1 MSKRL
6 FMSSKILKMRD
17 NVTTMKSSHGNRVN
31 KRKYSSDDDESRESR
46 FSVRPNYHKRHNN
59 DSSNG
64 QSSRSGENRR
74 NADSRDEQRRYEKER
89 RDERREDSRRVER
102 KRDDTSRGFE
112 FQRDKSSRQ
121 KSPYSKSTRRD
132 HRGDRD
138 SREKSPYRRK
148 TDNSGIV
155 TKNHQ
160 HRDHRTKSPV
170 DRRTERSGRDAKD
183 RRDHD
188 ENRHRGERRYDKS
201 RTSSPTSRRS
211 DGSSKHK
218 TPDSTIDNRNRDYSA
233 KSPNSQRSRSSKA
246 SFRKSESPKIDEAE
260 KSKHYNLNRGVI
272 DRRNSRIVSVIEDIE
287 KSPTPLREEN
297 KGIATF
303 SFEDACGPAPPNKAS
318 MWESDDESQ
327 DESANEGKSKPGSG
341 QHSSRREISPDTPDH
356 MLDDVF
362 ESSDDETED
371 VKYDTTPPHEELDA
385 MTDEEKAKYRTAM
398 EMRYRRRRDQAISQL
413 PVYYPGLHG
422 CQHISEYHIIN
433 KIAAGTYGEV
443 FRGKHTR
450 TDEIVALK
458 RFKMEKE
465 EEGFPITSLR
475 EINMLLKAGDHENVV
490 NVKEVLLGRTVSE
503 VYMAMEYMENDVK
516 NWIDKLKHKGKRFRT
531 GHTKNLVR
539 QLLRG
544 MSHLHDLWILHRD
557 LKTANIL
564 ISSSGVLKIADFGLA
579 REYGEAKDIETRMKL
594 TEVVVTLWYRS
605 PELLL
610 QPKTYSAPVD
620 MWSVGCIMAEFIT
633 LHPLFQGCDE
643 PNQVDLIFRMM
654 GTPSEKTWPTIN
666 KLRVWQTVIFPVYK
680 PGELRRK
687 FLKAK
692 LLDES
697 GFNLL
702 SRLLTMDPSQRLT
715 ASEALDH
722 PWFNEYP
729 ECAPNKNLP
738 LIQADGNIAPVAG
751 QEANHKSRL
760 EKLLENEDPERAE
773 LLRQFNVK
781 ADQVKTSDFQLRF

>member
-1 MSKRL
+1 
-6 FMSSKILKMRD
+6 
-17 NVTTMKSSHGNRVN
+17 MKSSHENDAR
-31 KRKYSSDDDESRESR
+31 KRKYSSSDDESRESR
-46 FSVRPNYHKRHNN
+46 FSVRPNHNKRHNN
-59 DSSNG
+59 DHIKEKL
-64 QSSRSGENRR
+64 SRDREIGR
-74 NADSRDEQRRYEKER
+74 NANTRDEPRHYNRDR
-89 RDERREDSRRVER
+89 RDTRHEDSRRAER
-102 KRDDTSRGFE
+102 KREDKSRGFGNE
-112 FQRDKSSRQ
+112 SHRDQSSRQ
-121 KSPYSKSTRRD
+121 ESPYSKSTRRD

-138 SREKSPYRRK
+138 SREKSPYPRK
-148 TDNSGIV
+148 TDNSENV
-155 TKNHQ
+155 AKDHHHQ
-160 HRDHRTKSPV
+160 DHRTKSPV
-170 DRRTERSGRDAKD
+170 DKRAERSGWDAKD
-183 RRDHD
+183 RRDH
-188 ENRHRGERRYDKS
+188 RGGRRYDKS
-201 RTSSPTSRRS
+201 RTSSPTSKRS
-211 DGSSKHK
+211 DGSSKLK
-218 TPDSTIDNRNRDYSA
+218 TPDSTTDNRNRDSSA
-233 KSPNSQRSRSSKA
+233 KSPNSQRSRSSKT
-246 SFRKSESPKIDEAE
+246 SYRKSESPKIDEAE
-260 KSKHYNLNRGVI
+260 KTKRYNLNMSVI
-272 DRRNSRIVSVIEDIE
+272 DRRNSRIVSEIEEIE
-287 KSPTPLREEN
+287 KSPTPLRDEN
-297 KGIATF
+297 EGIATF
-303 SFEDACGPAPPNKAS
+303 SFKDACGPAPPNKAS
-318 MWESDDESQ
+318 IWESDGESQ
-327 DESANEGKSKPGSG
+327 EESANEEKSKSGSG
-341 QHSSRREISPDTPDH
+341 QHSSKRETSPDTPDH
-356 MLDDVF
+356 MLDKVF
-362 ESSDDETED
+362 DSSDDETED
-371 VKYDTTPPHEELDA
+371 AKYDTTPPPEELNA
-385 MTDEEKAKYRTAM
+385 MTDEEKTKYTSAM
-398 EMRYRRRRDQAISQL
+398 EMRKRRRREQAISKL

-422 CQHISEYHIIN
+422 CQHISEYHILN

-458 RFKMEKE
+458 RFKMENE

-503 VYMAMEYMENDVK
+503 VYMAMEYIENDVK

-579 REYGEAKDIETRMKL
+579 REYGEANDIETRMKL

-620 MWSVGCIMAEFIT
+620 MWSVGCIMAEFI
-633 LHPLFQGCDE
+633 LMDQLFKGCDE

-654 GTPSEKTWPTIN
+654 GTPSEKTWPAIN
-666 KLRVWQTVIFPVYK
+666 KLRIWQTVNFPVFK

-697 GFNLL
+697 GFDLL
-702 SRLLTMDPSQRLT
+702 NGLLKLDPSQRLT
-715 ASEALDH
+715 AAEALEH

-729 ECAPNKNLP
+729 ECVPNKNLP
-738 LIQADGNIAPVAG
+738 LIQADGNLAPAAG
-751 QEANHKSRL
+751 HEANHKSRL

-781 ADQVKTSDFQLRF
+781 ADQVKASNFQLKF

>member
-1 MSKRL
+1 
-6 FMSSKILKMRD
+6 I
-17 NVTTMKSSHGNRVN
+17 TMKSTHENRDR
-31 KRKYSSDDDESRESR
+31 KRRYSSSDDESRQSR
-46 FSVRPNYHKRHNN
+46 FSVRPNN
-59 DSSNG
+59 D
-64 QSSRSGENRR
+64 
-74 NADSRDEQRRYEKER
+74 
-89 RDERREDSRRVER
+89 
-102 KRDDTSRGFE
+102 
-112 FQRDKSSRQ
+112 
-121 KSPYSKSTRRD
+121 
-132 HRGDRD
+132 
-138 SREKSPYRRK
+138 
-148 TDNSGIV
+148 
-155 TKNHQ
+155 
-160 HRDHRTKSPV
+160 DHRTKSPV
-170 DRRTERSGRDAKD
+170 EKRAKRSDQAEDRHCENRRRHDKSRTPERSGWDAKD
-183 RRDHD
+183 RRDH
-188 ENRHRGERRYDKS
+188 RGGRRYDKS
-201 RTSSPTSRRS
+201 RTSSPTSKRS
-211 DGSSKHK
+211 DGSSKLK
-218 TPDSTIDNRNRDYSA
+218 TPDSTTDNRNRDSSA
-233 KSPNSQRSRSSKA
+233 KSPNSQRSRSSKT
-246 SFRKSESPKIDEAE
+246 SYRKSESPKIDEAE
-260 KSKHYNLNRGVI
+260 KTKHMSVI
-272 DRRNSRIVSVIEDIE
+272 DRRNSRIVSEIEEIE
-287 KSPTPLREEN
+287 KSPTPLRDEN
-297 KGIATF
+297 EGIATF
-303 SFEDACGPAPPNKAS
+303 SFKDACGPAPPNKAS
-318 MWESDDESQ
+318 IWESDGESQ
-327 DESANEGKSKPGSG
+327 EESANEEKSKSGSG
-341 QHSSRREISPDTPDH
+341 QHSSKRETSPDTPDH
-356 MLDDVF
+356 MLDKVF
-362 ESSDDETED
+362 DSSDDETED
-371 VKYDTTPPHEELDA
+371 AKYDTTPPPEELNA
-385 MTDEEKAKYRTAM
+385 MTDEEKTKYTSAM
-398 EMRYRRRRDQAISQL
+398 EMRKRRRREQAISKL

-422 CQHISEYHIIN
+422 CQHISEYHILN

-458 RFKMEKE
+458 RFKMENE

-503 VYMAMEYMENDVK
+503 VYMAMEYIENDVK

-579 REYGEAKDIETRMKL
+579 REYGEANDIETRMKL

-620 MWSVGCIMAEFIT
+620 MWSVGCIMAEFI
-633 LHPLFQGCDE
+633 LMDQLFKGCDE

-654 GTPSEKTWPTIN
+654 GTPSEKTWPAIN
-666 KLRVWQTVIFPVYK
+666 KLRIWQTVNFPVFK

-697 GFNLL
+697 GFDLL
-702 SRLLTMDPSQRLT
+702 NGLLKLDPSQRLT
-715 ASEALDH
+715 AAEALEH

-729 ECAPNKNLP
+729 ECVPNKNLP
-738 LIQADGNIAPVAG
+738 LIQADGNLAPAAG
-751 QEANHKSRL
+751 HEANHKSRL

-781 ADQVKTSDFQLRF
+781 ADQVKASNFQLK